1 MRDRRPLYRA
11 PIKNFRLLRK
21 KNKEK
26 FSLFVFLLNFAAVI
40 NIKSLDF
47 LLLSVL
53 EIRDLK
59 NKKINVFQRDIQLNN

>member
-11 PIKNFRLLRK
+11 PIKNFRLFK
-21 KNKEK
+21 KKVGEK

-59 NKKINVFQRDIQLNN
+59 NR